1 MNNDGLYSASLV
13 TTVTSACISVGFI
26 TILGFLFDFVALKLT
41 EWEIP
46 KTEAEFQNRLS
57 IKVLIILFKI
67 VRSQRFFQIFS
78 FACVNYYSPIFYIA
92 FFKNLGI
99 GTPNRYR
106 SVETDGRKIG
116 WPGCD
121 QSGKKLK
128 KFKPFI
134 L

>member
-57 IKVLIILFKI
+57 IKVLIVLYKNKY
-67 VRSQRFFQIFS
+67 VRKDFFQIFS
-78 FACVNYYSPIFYIA
+78 FACVNYYSPLFYIA

-106 SVETDGRKIG
+106 AVETDGRKIG

-121 QSGKKLK
+121 QSGKNK
-128 KFKPFI
+128 KFQYFI
-134 L
+134 

>member
-57 IKVLIILFKI
+57 IKVMIVLYKNKYVRIDLF
-67 VRSQRFFQIFS
+67 RFFRSLALITTLHFFTLLS
-78 FACVNYYSPIFYIA
+78 SKIWASERRIDIA
-92 FFKNLGI
+92 L
-99 GTPNRYR
+99 
-106 SVETDGRKIG
+106 
-116 WPGCD
+116 
-121 QSGKKLK
+121 
-128 KFKPFI
+128 
-134 L
+134 

>member
-67 VRSQRFFQIFS
+67 VRWQRFFRF
-78 FACVNYYSPIFYIA
+78 FRSPALITTPHFFTLLSSKIWELERPIDIA
-92 FFKNLGI
+92 L
-99 GTPNRYR
+99 
-106 SVETDGRKIG
+106 
-116 WPGCD
+116 
-121 QSGKKLK
+121 
-128 KFKPFI
+128 
-134 L
+134 